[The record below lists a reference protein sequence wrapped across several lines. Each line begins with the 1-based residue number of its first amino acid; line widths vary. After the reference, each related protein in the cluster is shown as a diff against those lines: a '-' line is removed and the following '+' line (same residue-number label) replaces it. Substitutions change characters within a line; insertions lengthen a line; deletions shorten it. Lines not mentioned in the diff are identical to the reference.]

1 VPLAAITIFFEGL
14 PLALPF
20 DSISLTIVIPST
32 TSPAEKHSIN
42 TWMDISRKKERLTEH
57 HMFTIEPTG
66 CFCGDEELRAIGV
79 LSSVGHGKQARFSVF
94 ELEIFIYW

>member
-1 VPLAAITIFFEGL
+1 
-14 PLALPF
+14 
-20 DSISLTIVIPST
+20 
-32 TSPAEKHSIN
+32 
-42 TWMDISRKKERLTEH
+42 
-57 HMFTIEPTG
+57 MFTIEPTG